1 MALEQKKAKS
11 LALKQNDA
19 SKKKKKLGSAKKVKK
34 NNGAKLKKGSLLK
47 KKKKKRENKKEKD
60 KLDELY
66 KLEIKNYKKK
76 GRGRKKHH
84 AGSEQEVDSSDDNSD
99 LLNNDYSDVEEIA
112 NQVKEQVSLYKFL
125 LRTRILTQKVLCL
138 SNKLPL
144 LPFVAYNEK
153 LADKE
158 KKNKNGD
165 VESAKNCTNV
175 NDSLSDVQL
184 DEEKLKNDI
193 GELLTV
199 LHNLLKNK
207 FIKVDIP
214 VNKNAYNEVNI
225 ICDEEDK
232 PFFENRTKLYEQH
245 TTESEKKLFS
255 LIDTWFKYSKKM
267 CLNFFDIMH
276 KVTKI
281 SSVKSLKTYEQPI
294 SSQIS
299 QVMFDLPALIQS
311 SCPQTINYH
320 VVGKELYERLYGDDS
335 NFSLNQYIYDDEAYY
350 KKFLLNAI
358 QNLKDNQEDSELLKS
373 QREIYKIKKKYESKH
388 VNKGKI
394 TSFDPIPKLVNFML
408 PEPRDSR
415 IESTYD
421 YMDNPELV
429 DVLLS
434 SLFQS

>member
-1 MALEQKKAKS
+1 ME
-11 LALKQNDA
+11 LKESSS
-19 SKKKKKLGSAKKVKK
+19 SKKKKKIGSLKKVKK
-34 NNGAKLKKGSLLK
+34 NNGVKLKKASLLK
-47 KKKKKRENKKEKD
+47 RKKKKNNDSHNDNKKDKD

-76 GRGRKKHH
+76 GKKRKKHYG
-84 AGSEQEVDSSDDNSD
+84 GSEEEVDSSDDNSD
-99 LLNNDYSDVEEIA
+99 LLNNDYSDIEEIA
-112 NQVKEQVSLYKFL
+112 YQVKEQVSLYKFL
-125 LRTRILTQKVLCL
+125 LRMRILTQKVLCL
-138 SNKLPL
+138 SNKMPL

-158 KKNKNGD
+158 KKNENEKQ
-165 VESAKNCTNV
+165 VFESAENCTNI

-184 DEEKLKNDI
+184 NEEKLKNDI
-193 GELLTV
+193 GELLTL

-214 VNKNAYNEVNI
+214 VNKDAYNQVNI

-232 PFFENRTKLYEQH
+232 PFFENRTKLYEQD
-245 TTESEKKLFS
+245 TIESEKKLFS

-276 KVTKI
+276 KITKI

-299 QVMFDLPALIQS
+299 QVMFDLPALIQN
-311 SCPQTINYH
+311 SCPQAINYH
-320 VVGKELYERLYGDDS
+320 VVGQELYKCLYPDGS
-335 NFSLNQYIYDDEAYY
+335 NFNLNQYIYDDEVYY

-373 QREIYKIKKKYESKH
+373 QRQIYKIKKKYESKH

-394 TSFDPIPKLVNFML
+394 ISFDPIPKLVNFML

-429 DVLLS
+429 EVLLS

>member
-1 MALEQKKAKS
+1 MALKEKS
-11 LALKQNDA
+11 ALN
-19 SKKKKKLGSAKKVKK
+19 KKKKLGSSKKVKK
-34 NNGAKLKKGSLLK
+34 NNGLKLKKGSLLK
-47 KKKKKRENKKEKD
+47 KKKKNNNNNDHEDDDNREMD

-66 KLEIKNYKKK
+66 KLEIKNYQKK
-76 GRGRKKHH
+76 GRKRKKQYN
-84 AGSEQEVDSSDDNSD
+84 ASEEELDSSDDNCD
-99 LLNNDYSDVEEIA
+99 LLNNDYSDIEEIS

-153 LADKE
+153 LEDKE
-158 KKNKNGD
+158 KQNKNGH
-165 VESAKNCTNV
+165 VQGAENCTTV
-175 NDSLSDVQL
+175 NDSLSDIHVN
-184 DEEKLKNDI
+184 EEKLKNDI

-207 FIKVDIP
+207 FIKSDIP
-214 VNKNAYNEVNI
+214 VNKNAYNDVNI
-225 ICDEEDK
+225 ICDEDDK
-232 PFFENRTKLYEQH
+232 PFFEKRTKLYEQD

-255 LIDTWFKYSKKM
+255 VIDTWFKYSKKM
-267 CLNFFDIMH
+267 CLNYFDIMH
-276 KVTKI
+276 KITKI

-299 QVMFDLPALIQS
+299 QVMFDLPSLIQS

-320 VVGKELYERLYGDDS
+320 VVGKGLYDHLYGDES
-335 NFSLNQYIYDDEAYY
+335 NFNLSQYIYDDEVYY

-429 DVLLS
+429 EVLLS

>member
-1 MALEQKKAKS
+1 MALEQNS
-11 LALKQNDA
+11 A
-19 SKKKKKLGSAKKVKK
+19 SKKKKKLGSSKKVKK

-47 KKKKKRENKKEKD
+47 RKKKNNNKNDDKKKD

-76 GRGRKKHH
+76 GKKRKKHYD
-84 AGSEQEVDSSDDNSD
+84 GSEQEVDSSDDNSD
-99 LLNNDYSDVEEIA
+99 LLNNDYSDIEEIA

-138 SNKLPL
+138 SNKMPL

-153 LADKE
+153 LAEKE
-158 KKNKNGD
+158 KKNENE
-165 VESAKNCTNV
+165 VLESAENCTNV
-175 NDSLSDVQL
+175 NDSLNDVQL
-184 DEEKLKNDI
+184 NEEKLKNDI

-207 FIKVDIP
+207 FLKVDIP
-214 VNKNAYNEVNI
+214 VNKDAYNEVNI
-225 ICDEEDK
+225 ICDEDDK
-232 PFFENRTKLYEQH
+232 PFFENRTKLYEQD

-255 LIDTWFKYSKKM
+255 VIDTWFKYSKKM

-276 KVTKI
+276 KITKI

-299 QVMFDLPALIQS
+299 QVMFDLPSLIQS
-311 SCPQTINYH
+311 SCPQAINYH
-320 VVGKELYERLYGDDS
+320 VVGKGLYDRLYGDES
-335 NFSLNQYIYDDEAYY
+335 NFSLNQYIYDDEVYY

-373 QREIYKIKKKYESKH
+373 QRQIYKIKKKYESKH

-394 TSFDPIPKLVNFML
+394 ISFDPIPKLVNFML

-429 DVLLS
+429 EVLLS